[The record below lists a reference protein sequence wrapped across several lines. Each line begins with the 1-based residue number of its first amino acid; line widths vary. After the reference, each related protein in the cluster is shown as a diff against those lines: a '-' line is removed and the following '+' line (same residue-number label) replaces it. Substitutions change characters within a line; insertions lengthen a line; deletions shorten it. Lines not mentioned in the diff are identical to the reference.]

1 MVRIGI
7 AGIGGRMGREIL
19 AVLQTDPGL
28 QLAGGLVRPER
39 ISELAGSFDR
49 NVSLYDA
56 LAELIGRDGDR
67 ADVMVEFTGPDG
79 TLAIARECAA
89 LGCPLVSGT
98 TGLSAD
104 QLVELQSI
112 ARTIPVFYS
121 RNMSVGISA
130 LLASLPSL
138 VQALDGY
145 DIEIVE
151 THHRHKADAP
161 SGTALA
167 LAEAIST
174 AVSRPL
180 EHHAVYGRHGVA
192 PRQLGDIGIHAVR
205 AGGNAGE
212 HTIVIANEGE
222 EIRVSHRAFSRR
234 TFAIGALRAA
244 RFLVQQPPGFYT
256 MTDLLAGRPGP
267 AGG

>member
-19 AVLQTDPGL
+19 AVLQSDPES
-28 QLAGGLVRPER
+28 QLAGGLVRPGR
-39 ISELAGSFDR
+39 VAELAESFDR
-49 NVSLYDA
+49 GIDLYDA
-56 LAELIGRDGDR
+56 LPALAER
-67 ADVMVEFTGPDG
+67 ADVLVEFTTPDA
-79 TLAIARECAA
+79 TLAIARECAS

-98 TGLSAD
+98 TGLIAE
-104 QLVELQSI
+104 QLAELQEL
-112 ARTIPVFYS
+112 ATRIPVFYS
-121 RNMSVGISA
+121 RNMSVGINA
-130 LLASLPSL
+130 LLACLPSL

-145 DIEIVE
+145 DVEIVE

-174 AVSRPL
+174 AVRRPL

-192 PRQLGDIGIHAVR
+192 PRQAGDIGIHALR

-212 HTIVIANEGE
+212 HTIVLADDGE
-222 EIRVSHRAFSRR
+222 EIRVSHRAYGRR

-244 RFLVQQPPGFYT
+244 RFLAARPPEFYA
-256 MTDLLAGRPGP
+256 MPDLLASESRG
-267 AGG
+267 